1 MPTYF
6 SFLMTPP
13 APAVA
18 RARPARRYA
27 YLILCGLSFAAAM
40 TVARAEELSVDEM
53 ACALDPQCSKPFV
66 DRRLRGV
73 TATPSVRTPGSFD
86 RSVNFG
92 FNSAELTP
100 EAIQTL
106 NDLGRALTDPAL
118 TAYRFRIE
126 GHTDTVGGRDYNKA
140 LSDRRAI
147 AVAEYLAG
155 RFHVDRTRLQPIGM
169 GQEGLMVPTPDQTA
183 EARNRRV
190 LVVNIGS

>member
-1 MPTYF
+1 MRFALVRSVALTVGVIGVLAAVPARAQHNPSVDEMIKSLSPTPGGPQ
-6 SFLMTPP
+6 TRGIRIGQPPAPP
-13 APAVA
+13 APA
-18 RARPARRYA
+18 PAVS
-27 YLILCGLSFAAAM
+27 LNVLFA
-40 TVARAEELSVDEM
+40 T
-53 ACALDPQCSKPFV
+53 
-66 DRRLRGV
+66 G
-73 TATPSVRTPGSFD
+73 
-86 RSVNFG
+86 
-92 FNSAELTP
+92 SAELTP

-106 NDLGRALTDPAL
+106 NDLGSALTDPAL

-169 GQEGLMVPTPDQTA
+169 GQEGLMVPTPDQTP
-183 EARNRRV
+183 EVRNRRV